1 VHTVGQQRASHQ
13 ATCPVH
19 RIGPIL
25 ARLSPGQKLFEGITP
40 AKALCT
46 LRLMLHAIG
55 IVDARDFRTHDLRRG
70 HALDLQLAGAPLHEI
85 LAAGDWAS
93 PAFLVYLNKYRLER
107 DLVQQAHLQ
116 EALSESESDNEG

>member
-1 VHTVGQQRASHQ
+1 
-13 ATCPVH
+13 
-19 RIGPIL
+19 
-25 ARLSPGQKLFEGITP
+25 
-40 AKALCT
+40 
-46 LRLMLHAIG
+46 MLHAIG